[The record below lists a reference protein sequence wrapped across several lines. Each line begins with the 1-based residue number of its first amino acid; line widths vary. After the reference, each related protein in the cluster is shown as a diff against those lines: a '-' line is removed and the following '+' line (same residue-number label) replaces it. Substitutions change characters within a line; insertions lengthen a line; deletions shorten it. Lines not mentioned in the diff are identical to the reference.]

1 VGEAALWFVVVVV
14 ATAVVWVGSGLL
26 ETAAERLSIHY
37 ELPDIVQG
45 AIVVAVGS
53 SFPEL
58 STTVLSAAIH
68 GEFDLGVSAVVGS
81 ALFNILVIPG
91 LAGLVSKVPL
101 RANRDLV
108 YKEAQ
113 FYMIAV
119 SVLTLTFA
127 LAAIYNPV
135 QQDDGLIRGEL
146 TRWLA
151 AIPFALYGLYLFVQW
166 QDTLEHEAEPHDL
179 DVRPLWEWGKL
190 VLSLGLI
197 IAGVEGL
204 LRAAIRFGEIFD
216 TPSFLWGITVVAAAT
231 SVPDAFVSVRAARNG
246 RALTSIANVLG
257 SNTFDLLVC
266 IPAGVLV
273 AGTAVVGF
281 SVAVPM
287 LAALTAA
294 TIVLFTALR
303 TGLVLTRAESRIL
316 LALYAAFVVWIAA
329 ETTNLV
335 DVVPSIPPK

>member
-1 VGEAALWFVVVVV
+1 
-14 ATAVVWVGSGLL
+14 
-26 ETAAERLSIHY
+26 
-37 ELPDIVQG
+37 
-45 AIVVAVGS
+45 
-53 SFPEL
+53 
-58 STTVLSAAIH
+58 
-68 GEFDLGVSAVVGS
+68 
-81 ALFNILVIPG
+81 
-91 LAGLVSKVPL
+91 
-101 RANRDLV
+101 
-108 YKEAQ
+108 
-113 FYMIAV
+113 MIAV

-166 QDTLEHEAEPHDL
+166 QDTLEHEAAPHDL